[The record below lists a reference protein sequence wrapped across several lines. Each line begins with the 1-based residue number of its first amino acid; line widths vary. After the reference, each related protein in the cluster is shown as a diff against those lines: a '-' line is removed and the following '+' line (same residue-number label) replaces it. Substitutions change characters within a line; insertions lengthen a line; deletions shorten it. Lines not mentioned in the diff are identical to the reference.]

1 MFLRVLEYY
10 EGILFLTTN
19 RVGDFDEAFISRI
32 HMALYY
38 PALDWQQTANIW
50 KSHIRRARENSEEN
64 AVRVQCEE
72 PQLLNYAEMLFG
84 TQMGRSRGKGTV
96 WNGRQI
102 RNGKLWLEFRHEHK
116 LTPHFASQRSRAPLH
131 WLDTRVKSSLPL
143 ETS

>member
-38 PALDWQQTANIW
+38 PALNWQQTANIW
-50 KSHIRRARENSEEN
+50 KSHIRRAKENSEEN
-64 AVRVQCEE
+64 AVSVQCEE
-72 PQLLNYAEMLFG
+72 QQLLNYAEILFG
-84 TQMGRSRGKGTV
+84 TQLRRLRGKGTV

-102 RNGKLWLEFRHEHK
+102 RNGKLWMKFGHGHG
-116 LTPHFASQRSRAPLH
+116 LTPLLASQRSRAPLH
-131 WLDTRVKSSLPL
+131 WLDTRVKGSIPL